1 MRNYA
6 DVIKAYED
14 GRYWQY
20 EVRKVSGLIANW
32 RQLDLSYS
40 SGLPLPNYYA
50 TSPLEMAVL
59 NGDRGVY
66 KGSPNTGQKYI
77 HKISL
82 AQLNTNLATANC
94 TLYDYIAYV
103 PFVDLDSTDEQE
115 ILAIDLPRYTDGKGL
130 RVIAVSQGA
139 GTSFTNLTMTYINQ
153 DGVEKSATTQL
164 DAVQGAGSIITSGQT
179 TATGST
185 YMRLAKGDYGV
196 RKITKVKCDVSVGAL
211 CALVIVKPLCHLGF
225 LDLGVANEV
234 DYLIDRGGLIPIHN
248 DAYLN
253 MTIFNTVISPQIPSI
268 HGYVQFVWSENA

>member
-1 MRNYA
+1 MKNYA

-20 EVRKVSGLIANW
+20 EIRKISGSIAPY
-32 RQLDLSYS
+32 RQFDLSYS
-40 SGLPLPNYYA
+40 GGLPLPNYYA

-59 NGDRGVY
+59 NGDRGIY

-82 AQLNTNLATANC
+82 AQFNTNLATANC

-103 PFVDLDSTDEQE
+103 PFVDLDNTDEQE
-115 ILAIDLPRYTDGKGL
+115 IVSIDLPRYTDGKGL

-139 GTSFTNLTMTYINQ
+139 GVGNTNLTMTYINQ

-179 TATGST
+179 AGGSA
-185 YMRLAKGDYGV
+185 YMRLAQGDYGIQ
-196 RKITKVKCDVSVGAL
+196 KITKVQCDTSVGAI

-253 MTIFNTVISPQIPSI
+253 FCIFDNAASAQMPNI
-268 HGYVQFVWSENA
+268 HGYIQTIWEA

>member
-1 MRNYA
+1 MKNYA
-6 DVIKAYED
+6 DVIKAYEE

-20 EVRKVSGLIANW
+20 EVRKVSGVIVPY
-32 RQLDLSYS
+32 RQFDLSYS
-40 SGLPLPNYYA
+40 GGLPLPNYYA
-50 TSPLEMAVL
+50 TTPLEMAVL
-59 NGDRGVY
+59 NGDRGIY

-82 AQLNTNLATANC
+82 AQLNTNLSTANC

-115 ILAIDLPRYTDGKGL
+115 ILTIDLPRYTDGKGL

-139 GTSFTNLTMTYINQ
+139 GVGNTNLTMTYINQ

-164 DAVQGAGSIITSGQT
+164 DAVQGAGSIITSGQM
-179 TATGST
+179 TGGSA
-185 YMRLAKGDYGV
+185 YMRLAKGDYGI
-196 RKITKVKCDVSVGAL
+196 RKITKVKCDVSVGAI

-234 DYLIDRGGLIPIHN
+234 DYLIDRGGLIPVHN

-253 MTIFNTVISPQIPSI
+253 FCIISNSASYQTPLI
-268 HGYVQFVWSENA
+268 HGYIQFVWSENA

>member
-1 MRNYA
+1 MKNYA

-14 GRYWQY
+14 GRFWQY
-20 EVRKVSGLIANW
+20 EVRKISGAIASF
-32 RQLDLSYS
+32 RQFDLSYS
-40 SGLPLPNYYA
+40 GGLPLPNYYA
-50 TSPLEMAVL
+50 TTPLEMAVL
-59 NGDRGVY
+59 NGDRGIY

-82 AQLNTNLATANC
+82 AQFNTTLATANC

-115 ILAIDLPRYTDGKGL
+115 VLAIDLPRYTDGKGL

-139 GTSFTNLTMTYINQ
+139 GTGNTNLTMTYINQ
-153 DGVEKSATTQL
+153 DGMEQSATTQL

-179 TATGST
+179 TGGSA
-185 YMRLAKGDYGV
+185 YMRFAQGDYGI
-196 RKITKVKCDVSVGAL
+196 RKITKVQCATSVGAI

-234 DYLIDRGGLIPIHN
+234 DYLIDRGGLIPVHN

-253 MTIFNTVISPQIPSI
+253 FCIISNSASAQTPLI
-268 HGYVQFVWSENA
+268 HGYVQTIWEN

>member
-1 MRNYA
+1 MKNYA
-6 DVIKAYED
+6 DVIKAYEE

-20 EVRKVSGLIANW
+20 EIRKISGSIASY
-32 RQLDLSYS
+32 RQFDLSYS
-40 SGLPLPNYYA
+40 GGLPLPNYYA

-59 NGDRGVY
+59 NGDRGIY

-82 AQLNTNLATANC
+82 AQFNTNLATANC

-115 ILAIDLPRYTDGKGL
+115 VLAIDLPRYTDGKGL

-139 GTSFTNLTMTYINQ
+139 GVGNTNLTMTYINQ

-179 TATGST
+179 TGGSA
-185 YMRLAKGDYGV
+185 YMRLAQGDYGIQ
-196 RKITKVKCDVSVGAL
+196 KITKVQCDTSVGAI
-211 CALVIVKPLCHLGF
+211 CALVIVKPLCHIGF
-225 LDLGVANEV
+225 MDLGIANEV

-253 MTIFNTVISPQIPSI
+253 FCIFDNAASAQTPTI
-268 HGYVQFVWSENA
+268 HGYVQTIWEA

>member
-1 MRNYA
+1 MKNYA
-6 DVIKAYED
+6 DVIKAYEE

-20 EVRKVSGLIANW
+20 EVRKVSGSIASY
-32 RQLDLSYS
+32 RQFDLSYS
-40 SGLPLPNYYA
+40 GGLPLPNYYA
-50 TSPLEMAVL
+50 TTPLEMAVL
-59 NGDRGVY
+59 NGDRGIY

-82 AQLNTNLATANC
+82 AQFNANLATANC

-115 ILAIDLPRYTDGKGL
+115 VLAIDLPRYTDGKGL

-139 GTSFTNLTMTYINQ
+139 GTGNTNLTMTYINQ
-153 DGVEKSATTQL
+153 DGMEQSATTQL

-179 TATGST
+179 TGGSA
-185 YMRLAKGDYGV
+185 YMRFAQGDYGI
-196 RKITKVKCDVSVGAL
+196 RKITKVQCATSVGAI

-234 DYLIDRGGLIPIHN
+234 DYLIDRGGLIPVHN

-253 MTIFNTVISPQIPSI
+253 FCIISNSASVATPLI
-268 HGYVQFVWSENA
+268 HGYVQTLWEN

>member
-20 EVRKVSGLIANW
+20 EVRKVSGSIAGY
-32 RQLDLSYS
+32 RQFDLSYS
-40 SGLPLPNYYA
+40 GGLPLPNYYA
-50 TSPLEMAVL
+50 TSQLEMAVL
-59 NGDRGVY
+59 NGDRGIY

-82 AQLNTNLATANC
+82 AQFNANLATANC

-139 GTSFTNLTMTYINQ
+139 GVGNTNLTMTYINQ

-164 DAVQGAGSIITSGQT
+164 DAVQGAGSIITSGQM
-179 TATGST
+179 TGGSA
-185 YMRLAKGDYGV
+185 YMRLAKGDYGI
-196 RKITKVKCDVSVGAL
+196 RKITKVKCDTSVGAI

-234 DYLIDRGGLIPIHN
+234 DYLIDRGGLIPVHN

-253 MTIFNTVISPQIPSI
+253 FCIFDNAASAQIPSI
-268 HGYVQFVWSENA
+268 HGYVQTLWEA

>member
-1 MRNYA
+1 MKNYA

-20 EVRKVSGLIANW
+20 EIRKISGSIAPY
-32 RQLDLSYS
+32 RQFDLSYS
-40 SGLPLPNYYA
+40 GGLPLPNYYA

-59 NGDRGVY
+59 NGDRGIY

-82 AQLNTNLATANC
+82 AQFNTNLATANC

-103 PFVDLDSTDEQE
+103 PFVDLDNTDEQE
-115 ILAIDLPRYTDGKGL
+115 IVSIDLPRYTDGKGL

-139 GTSFTNLTMTYINQ
+139 GVGNTNLTMTYINQ

-179 TATGST
+179 TGGSA
-185 YMRLAKGDYGV
+185 YMRLAQGDYGIQ
-196 RKITKVKCDVSVGAL
+196 KITKVQCDTSVGAI

-253 MTIFNTVISPQIPSI
+253 FCIFDNAASAQMPNI
-268 HGYVQFVWSENA
+268 HGYIQTIWEA

>member
-1 MRNYA
+1 MKNYA
-6 DVIKAYED
+6 DVIKAYEE

-20 EVRKVSGLIANW
+20 EIRKISGSIASY
-32 RQLDLSYS
+32 RQFDLSYS
-40 SGLPLPNYYA
+40 GGLPLPNYYA

-59 NGDRGVY
+59 NGDRGIY

-82 AQLNTNLATANC
+82 AQFNTNLATANC
-94 TLYDYIAYV
+94 TLYDYVAYV

-115 ILAIDLPRYTDGKGL
+115 IVSIDLPRYTDGKGL

-139 GTSFTNLTMTYINQ
+139 GVGNTNLTMTYINQ

-179 TATGST
+179 TGGSA
-185 YMRLAKGDYGV
+185 YMRLAQGDYGI
-196 RKITKVKCDVSVGAL
+196 RKIMKVKCDTSVGAI
-211 CALVIVKPLCHLGF
+211 CALVIVKPLCHIGF
-225 LDLGVANEV
+225 MDLGIANEV

-253 MTIFNTVISPQIPSI
+253 FCIFGNVASAQTPKI
-268 HGYVQFVWSENA
+268 HGYVQTIWEA

>member
-1 MRNYA
+1 MKNYA
-6 DVIKAYED
+6 DVIKAYEE

-20 EVRKVSGLIANW
+20 EVRKVSGAIAPY
-32 RQLDLSYS
+32 RSFDLSYS
-40 SGLPLPNYYA
+40 GGLPLPNYYA

-59 NGDRGVY
+59 NGDRGIY

-82 AQLNTNLATANC
+82 AQFNTNLPTANC
-94 TLYDYIAYV
+94 TLYDYVAYV

-115 ILAIDLPRYTDGKGL
+115 VLAIDLPRYADGKGL
-130 RVIAVSQGA
+130 RVLAVSQGA
-139 GTSFTNLTMTYINQ
+139 GVGNTNLTMTYINQ

-179 TATGST
+179 TGGST
-185 YMRLAKGDYGV
+185 YMRFAQCDYGI
-196 RKITKVKCDVSVGAL
+196 RKITKVQCDTSVGAI
-211 CALVIVKPLCHLGF
+211 CALVIVKPLCTFGF

-234 DYLIDRGGLIPIHN
+234 DYLIDRGGLIPVHN

-253 MTIFNTVISPQIPSI
+253 FCIFDNATSAQTPMI
-268 HGYVQFVWSENA
+268 HGYIQTIWEA

>member
-1 MRNYA
+1 MKNYA
-6 DVIKAYED
+6 DVIKAYEE

-20 EVRKVSGLIANW
+20 EIRKISGSIASY
-32 RQLDLSYS
+32 RQFDLSYS
-40 SGLPLPNYYA
+40 GGLPLPNYYA

-59 NGDRGVY
+59 NGDRGIY

-82 AQLNTNLATANC
+82 AQFNTNLATANC
-94 TLYDYIAYV
+94 TLYDYVAYV

-115 ILAIDLPRYTDGKGL
+115 IVSIDLPRYTDGKGL
-130 RVIAVSQGA
+130 RVLAVSQGA
-139 GTSFTNLTMTYINQ
+139 GVGNTNLTMTYINQ

-164 DAVQGAGSIITSGQT
+164 DALQGAGSIITSGQT
-179 TATGST
+179 TGGSA
-185 YMRLAKGDYGV
+185 YMRLAQGDYGIQ
-196 RKITKVKCDVSVGAL
+196 KITKVQCDTSVGAI

-253 MTIFNTVISPQIPSI
+253 FCIFDNAASAQTPTI
-268 HGYVQFVWSENA
+268 HGYVQTIWEA